1 MNILQIKDLYKSF
14 NDKAILKGISFEIKK
29 GKIIGLLGKNGSGKT
44 TIIKIINDLLTID
57 EGEVLIN
64 GNKIGPQSKAV
75 ISYLP
80 ERNYLDKRKTI
91 SQTLK
96 FFQDF
101 YSDFNMEKAEKLL
114 IELELDKSLRLT
126 KMSKGM
132 LEKLSLVL
140 TMSRDAKLYI
150 LDEPLGGVD
159 PSTRDKI
166 LRTIISNFGENSS
179 LLITTHLVSDVEKI
193 LDEVIII
200 DNGKIVMQGSAD
212 EIREKENASIND
224 VFKRSV

>member
-14 NDKAILKGISFEIKK
+14 NDKAILKGISFDVKK

-57 EGEVLIN
+57 KGEVLVN

-224 VFKRSV
+224 VFKRRV